1 MKKALITAVLGSI
14 SILACA
20 QDKGQSAAA
29 TPETQAAITAAQ
41 AANAIKPAAGSAGER
56 AVQAIHSLNP
66 NIKVDD
72 VTDAPLP
79 GFQQA
84 IVGGQTLFISND
96 GRYLLQGSLFDMQ
109 AKRDLSGDALAKM
122 RQRLLARV
130 PASERIVFPAANPKH
145 VVTVFTDVEC
155 GYCRRLHNAIDEYNK
170 LGISIEYLAFPRMGP
185 SSPDFAIMEAV
196 WCSNNRNK
204 ALTDAKNGRNPQA
217 VRCTNPVMS
226 HWTLGQQ
233 IGLQGTPMIIGA
245 NGQNTPGYMPPEQL
259 LQWLE
264 ATQK

>member
-14 SILACA
+14 GMLACA
-20 QDKGQSAAA
+20 QDKGQAPAV
-29 TPETQAAITAAQ
+29 TPEAQAAFEAAQ

-56 AVQAIHSLNP
+56 AIKALHGLNP

-84 IVGGQTLFISND
+84 IVGGQTLFISED
-96 GRYLLQGSLFDMQ
+96 GRYLLQGSLFDLQ
-109 AKRDLSGDALAKM
+109 EKKDLSSDALAKM
-122 RQRLLARV
+122 RQRLLAQV
-130 PASERIVFPAANPKH
+130 PTEQRIVFPAANPKH

-155 GYCRRLHNAIDEYNK
+155 GYCRRLHNDMAEYNK
-170 LGISIEYLAFPRMGP
+170 LGISVEYLAFPRMGP

-204 ALTDAKNGRNPQA
+204 ALTDAKNGKNPQA

-233 IGLQGTPMIIGA
+233 IGLQGTPMIVGA
-245 NGQNTPGYMPPEQL
+245 NGQNTPGYMPPAQL

>member
-1 MKKALITAVLGSI
+1 MKKALITAVLGSVAM
-14 SILACA
+14 LACA
-20 QDKGQSAAA
+20 QEKTQPTAA
-29 TPETQAAITAAQ
+29 TPEAPTATAAAQ
-41 AANAIKPAAGSAGER
+41 AASIPKPAPGSAGER
-56 AVQAIHSLNP
+56 ALKAIQGLNP
-66 NIKVDD
+66 NIKIDD
-72 VTDAPLP
+72 LAEAPLP
-79 GFQQA
+79 GFQQV
-84 IVGGQTLFISND
+84 IVGGQTLFVSDD

-109 AKRDLSGDALAKM
+109 EKKDLSSDALSKM
-122 RQRLLARV
+122 RQRLLAQV
-130 PASERIVFPAANPKH
+130 PRAERIVFPAANPKH

-155 GYCRRLHNAIDEYNK
+155 GYCRRLHNAMDEYNK
-170 LGISIEYLAFPRMGP
+170 LGITVEYLAFPRMGP
-185 SSPDFAIMEAV
+185 ASPDFALMEAV

-204 ALTDAKNGRNPQA
+204 ALTDAKNGKHPQA

-226 HWTLGQQ
+226 QWTLGQQ